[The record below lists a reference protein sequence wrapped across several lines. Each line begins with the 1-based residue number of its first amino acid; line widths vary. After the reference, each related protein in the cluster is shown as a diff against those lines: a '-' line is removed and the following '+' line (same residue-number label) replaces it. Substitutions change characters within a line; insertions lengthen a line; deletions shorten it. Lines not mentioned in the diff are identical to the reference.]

1 MKVPDKLK
9 VKNRSKREDKHICLD
24 GARYVVPA
32 GKTRVLPPEVALVGQ
47 SAEIGGECN
56 EEATFVLHFA
66 VRVPEEG
73 DGKIYISRK
82 ALVPQVMAGGGPGS
96 AASDVSVESVG
107 AQAAGGEFVVSSGEE
122 ATFTVRV
129 LISVDRLTLAWV
141 QIPELVF
148 RRSRFE
154 EEHSIPVQELK
165 SSILGVD
172 PDC

>member
-1 MKVPDKLK
+1 MR
-9 VKNRSKREDKHICLD
+9 RSRALSLIMI
-24 GARYVVPA
+24 VV
-32 GKTRVLPPEVALVGQ
+32 VLTGCVHGLPMPNFGIGEYHRPPEVALVGQ